1 MYVLTSGSTVL
12 AYPYSENQLR
22 RDNPQ
27 VSFPSAI
34 SQELLDDYGVMSVA
48 LVPQPAFDPITQ
60 DLVELTPALMEG
72 LWTQVWGVVDV
83 SPEEVQRRQQQYL
96 DNQKALRAAAYR
108 EEADPLYFKAQ
119 REEATMAEWKAKVSE
134 IKARYPYPE
143 G

>member
-108 EEADPLYFKAQ
+108 EEADPIYFKSQ
-119 REEATMAEWKAKVSE
+119 RGEATMAEWEAKVSE